1 MFRTAW
7 KTKACRLTEDASME
21 VLLMMTV
28 AIIAGIM
35 IVLILLLIWSAV
47 MLIKF
52 IREELDI

>member
-1 MFRTAW
+1 M
-7 KTKACRLTEDASME
+7 KACRLTEDAIME
-21 VLLMMTV
+21 ALLMMAV

-35 IVLILLLIWSAV
+35 TVGALLLIWVAI